1 MMLFLE
7 SPETICRTV
16 GERVRA
22 LRLARN
28 LSQQELA
35 RMTGASLSSIRR
47 FESGGQ
53 GGFDLVARIAVAL
66 QATDGLEP
74 LFLLPQQTIAQTE
87 IAAQAM
93 RRKRARKSRQVMG
106 PSARQ
111 THAVTETP

>member
-7 SPETICRTV
+7 SPESICSAV
-16 GERVRA
+16 GARGRA

-53 GGFDLVARIAVAL
+53 GPFDLAARIALAL
-66 QATDGLEP
+66 QATDGLES
-74 LFLLPQQTIAQTE
+74 LFMLPQQTIAQAE
-87 IAAQAM
+87 AAAQITQ
-93 RRKRARKSRQVMG
+93 RRRARKSRRGGAAELV
-106 PSARQ
+106 P
-111 THAVTETP
+111 